1 MTVAASDFV
10 KQTGTSSFCVYN
22 AQFTH
27 FTLLSTSHLDL
38 WITSDQCSL
47 VMVEKDGCNSCLIS
61 IRVLRVSLVDELE
74 GRIDSLLEI
83 LVSREV
89 FTRDDREEVLCQ
101 LGPRAR
107 VRKVLDILEC
117 KGEEAAK
124 IFLSISSHHQQ
135 EAQTHSKEV
144 NTDQPQ
150 SIEYNKVKQK
160 HKDILRRRSESMLFY
175 NTRHGEKIL
184 FSEHYV
190 NLLLA
195 DGHQGLEI
203 KRHEVLTFGQKRLS
217 MQQKSAVHRKIAPT
231 ELFSNTKGN
240 HPVKKV
246 LVTGVAGI
254 GKTIL
259 VQKILFDFGGNKNH
273 LAFDFI
279 IHMTFRDLNLIDKPT
294 NFREL
299 VLRKNRHLAKTL
311 DNILENDNKL
321 LIILDGFDEFRHYRS
336 CDVDVFVTEP
346 DEEAEVV
353 EVLGSLMQG
362 ELLPNASVMLTSR
375 PAAIN
380 HIPVGYIDRFV
391 LIAGFSLD
399 EVQDF
404 FLRYFQ
410 DSALADQM
418 FAVVSA
424 NELMLTLCYIPAFCY
439 IVCCILKESRDLCGE
454 SPKTMTD
461 IYVQYL
467 VALIRSHTQSRAET
481 FLQEQRAGGIRQ
493 LSDIVLKLGRLAF
506 QKLMEH
512 QTLFY
517 SSDQDVAALEGC
529 SLVSTFLDKTVVQE
543 PGCTEE
549 VYSFAHLTVQEF
561 FAAVYCAATDHPLPD
576 AVTHTA
582 GPVERTNNGHLDL
595 FNRFLS
601 GILSERNANLL
612 SRHLGLC
619 YDKEKVKTH
628 RWRIIRE
635 VTVLCD
641 NGTHILN
648 HLHCLFEQQ
657 DPSLALELQPKL
669 LRVNVSDETLS
680 QMDYNA
686 IKYFL
691 DLTKGDISELDLT
704 GTGIRCEALRDI
716 QPLLLRCKNLWLGEN
731 NLDMDAVQVI
741 ADVLQ
746 ESDSI
751 THLGIGWSNV
761 GDDELLVLSR
771 AIRIKKKLEELW
783 MEGNR
788 VSSRGLLSLSG
799 LTPNPLKKVV
809 AIWNDLNDTES
820 RCTQENIT
828 VNFTDDDMWE
838 AWGEWV
844 FGRCEVSS
852 NEKLVMVLHKVCN
865 VSVHCLEAQ
874 WARTFYKKLSQL
886 IKHRIEFCTEDDI
899 CKKLKKF
906 ESILD
911 L

>member
-1 MTVAASDFV
+1 
-10 KQTGTSSFCVYN
+10 
-22 AQFTH
+22 
-27 FTLLSTSHLDL
+27 
-38 WITSDQCSL
+38 
-47 VMVEKDGCNSCLIS
+47 MVEKDGCNSCLIS

-89 FTRDDREEVLCQ
+89 FTRDDREEVLCH

-150 SIEYNKVKQK
+150 SLEYNKVKQK

-190 NLLLA
+190 NLLLV
-195 DGHQGLEI
+195 DGHQGLEV

-217 MQQKSAVHRKIAPT
+217 MQQKSAVHRKIAPA
-231 ELFSNTKGN
+231 ELFSNAKGN

-259 VQKILFDFGGNKNH
+259 VQKMLFDFGGNKNH
-273 LAFDFI
+273 FAFDFI

-380 HIPVGYIDRFV
+380 HIPVGCIDRFV
-391 LIAGFSLD
+391 LIAGFSLA

-410 DSALADQM
+410 DSALADRM

-467 VALIRSHTQSRAET
+467 VALIHSHTQSRAET
-481 FLQEQRAGGIRQ
+481 FLKEQRAGATRQ

-576 AVTHTA
+576 AVMHTA
-582 GPVERTNNGHLDL
+582 GPIERTNNGHLDL

-619 YDKEKVKTH
+619 YDKEKVDTH
-628 RWRIIRE
+628 RQRIIRE
-635 VTVLCD
+635 LTVLCD
-641 NGTHILN
+641 NGAHILN

-691 DLTKGDISELDLT
+691 DLTKGNISELDLT
-704 GTGIRCEALRDI
+704 GTGVRCEALRDI

-731 NLDMDAVQVI
+731 NLDMDTVQVI

-746 ESDSI
+746 ESDTI
-751 THLGIGWSNV
+751 THLGIGWSNI

-771 AIRIKKKLEELW
+771 AIWIKKKLEELW

-820 RCTQENIT
+820 QCTQESIT

-886 IKHRIEFCTEDDI
+886 IKHRIEICTEDDI
-899 CKKLKKF
+899 CMKLKKF

>member
-1 MTVAASDFV
+1 
-10 KQTGTSSFCVYN
+10 
-22 AQFTH
+22 
-27 FTLLSTSHLDL
+27 
-38 WITSDQCSL
+38 
-47 VMVEKDGCNSCLIS
+47 MVEKNGCNSCLTA

-124 IFLSISSHHQQ
+124 IFLSISSQR
-135 EAQTHSKEV
+135 EAQRHSKEG

-150 SIEYNKVKQK
+150 SAEYNNVKQK
-160 HKDILRRRSESMLFY
+160 HRGVLRRRSESMLFY

-190 NLLLA
+190 NLLLV
-195 DGHQGLEI
+195 DGHQGLDI

-217 MQQKSAVHRKIAPT
+217 LQQKSAVHRKIRPA
-231 ELFSNTKGN
+231 ELFSSANGN
-240 HPVKKV
+240 RPVKKV

-259 VQKILFDFGGNKNH
+259 VQKMLFDFGANKDH

-299 VLRKNRHLAKTL
+299 VLRKNRHLAKEL
-311 DNILENDNKL
+311 DNILANDNKL
-321 LIILDGFDEFRHYRS
+321 LIILDGFDEFRLYRS

-346 DEEAEVV
+346 DEDAEVV
-353 EVLGSLMQG
+353 EVVGSLMQG

-380 HIPVGYIDRFV
+380 HIPVGCIDRFV
-391 LIAGFSLD
+391 LISGFSLV

-410 DSALADQM
+410 DSTLADRM

-424 NELMLTLCYIPAFCY
+424 NDLMLTLCYIPAFCY
-439 IVCCILKESRDLCGE
+439 IVCCILKESKDLCGE

-467 VALIRSHTQSRAET
+467 VALLRSHTQARAET
-481 FLQEQRAGGIRQ
+481 FLQEHRAGAVQQ

-529 SLVSTFLDKTVVQE
+529 SLVSTFLDKTVAQE

-561 FAAVYCAATDHPLPD
+561 FAAVYCAVTDHPLPD
-576 AVTHTA
+576 ALQHTTSP
-582 GPVERTNNGHLDL
+582 GEGSNYGHLDL

-612 SRHLGLC
+612 SRQVGLSC
-619 YDKEKVKTH
+619 HKEKVDTYRQK
-628 RWRIIRE
+628 IIRE
-635 VTVLCD
+635 LTMLCE
-641 NGTHILN
+641 NGAHILN

-657 DPSLALELQPKL
+657 DPSLALAIQPKT

-680 QMDYNA
+680 QTDYNA
-686 IKYFL
+686 ITYFL
-691 DLTKGDISELDLT
+691 NLTKGKISELDLT
-704 GTGIRCEALRDI
+704 GTGVSCKALRDI
-716 QPLLLRCKNLWLGEN
+716 QPLLLRCEKLWLGEN
-731 NLDMDAVQVI
+731 NLDMDTFQVI

-746 ESDSI
+746 ASENI
-751 THLGIGWSNV
+751 TQLGLGWSNI
-761 GDDELLVLSR
+761 GDDELLTLSAATR
-771 AIRIKKKLEELW
+771 VKRKLEELW
-783 MEGNR
+783 MEGNQ
-788 VSSRGLLSLSG
+788 VSYRGLLSLSD
-799 LTPNPLKKVV
+799 LTPYPLKKVV
-809 AIWNDLNDTES
+809 AIWNDLTDTDPES
-820 RCTQENIT
+820 MCTRESVT

-838 AWGEWV
+838 GWGEWV
-844 FGRCEVSS
+844 FKRCEVSS
-852 NEKLVMVLHKVCN
+852 NEKLLMVLHKVCN
-865 VSVHCLEAQ
+865 ISVHCLEAQ
-874 WARTFYKKLSQL
+874 WAKTFYKQLSQL
-886 IKHRIEFCTEDDI
+886 VKRRIECCIEDDM

-906 ESILD
+906 ESILN

>member
-1 MTVAASDFV
+1 
-10 KQTGTSSFCVYN
+10 
-22 AQFTH
+22 
-27 FTLLSTSHLDL
+27 
-38 WITSDQCSL
+38 
-47 VMVEKDGCNSCLIS
+47 MVEKDDCNSCLTA

-74 GRIDSLLEI
+74 GRIDSLLEA
-83 LVSREV
+83 LVSREL

-124 IFLSISSHHQQ
+124 TFLSVSSCHHQ
-135 EAQTHSKEV
+135 EEG
-144 NTDQPQ
+144 NTDQHQ
-150 SIEYNKVKQK
+150 SVEHQKVKEK
-160 HKDILRRRSESMLFY
+160 HKDVLRRRSESMLFY

-190 NLLLA
+190 NLLLV

-203 KRHEVLTFGQKRLS
+203 KRHEVLAFGQNRLS
-217 MQQKSAVHRKIAPT
+217 LQQKSVVHRKITPGK
-231 ELFSNTKGN
+231 LFSSADGN
-240 HPVKKV
+240 RPVKKV

-254 GKTIL
+254 GKTVL
-259 VQKILFDFGGNKNH
+259 VQKMLFDFGGNRDN

-294 NFREL
+294 NLRQM
-299 VLRKNRHLAKTL
+299 VLRKNKHLAKEL

-321 LIILDGFDEFRHYRS
+321 LIILDGFDEFRHYRH
-336 CDVDVFVTEP
+336 CDVDIFVTEP
-346 DEEAEVV
+346 DEDAEVV
-353 EVLGSLMQG
+353 EVFGSLMQG

-380 HIPVGYIDRFV
+380 HIPVGCIDRFV
-391 LIAGFSLD
+391 LIVGFSLA

-410 DSALADQM
+410 DSTLADRM
-418 FAVVSA
+418 FTMVLQ

-439 IVCCILKESRDLCGE
+439 IVCCILKESKDLCGE

-467 VALIRSHTQSRAET
+467 VALLRSHTQARAET
-481 FLQEQRAGGIRQ
+481 FLQGQRAGDIHQ
-493 LSDIVLKLGRLAF
+493 LSDVLKLAQLAF
-506 QKLMEH
+506 KKLMEH

-517 SSDQDVAALEGC
+517 SSDPDVAVLEGC
-529 SLVSTFLDKTVVQE
+529 SLVCTFLEKTVAQE
-543 PGCTEE
+543 PGCIEE

-561 FAAVYCAATDHPLPD
+561 FAAVYCAVTDYPLPD
-576 AVTHTA
+576 APQPTTSP
-582 GPVERTNNGHLDL
+582 GDGSNYGHLDL

-612 SRHLGLC
+612 LRQVGLC
-619 YDKEKVKTH
+619 CQKDKVESH
-628 RWRIIRE
+628 RQRIIRE
-635 VTVLCD
+635 LTMLCE
-641 NGTHILN
+641 NGAHILN

-657 DPSLALELQPKL
+657 DSSLVLAVQPKT
-669 LRVNVSDETLS
+669 LRINVSDETLS
-680 QMDYNA
+680 KMDYNA

-691 DLTKGDISELDLT
+691 NRTKGNISELDLT
-704 GTGIRCEALRDI
+704 GTGLSYEALRDI
-716 QPLLLRCKNLWLGEN
+716 QPLLLRCERLWLGEN
-731 NLDMDAVQVI
+731 NLGMDTVQVI

-746 ESDSI
+746 VSENI
-751 THLGIGWSNV
+751 TNLGLGWTNIGDN
-761 GDDELLVLSR
+761 ELLALSS
-771 AIRIKKKLEELW
+771 AIRMNRKLQELW

-788 VSSRGLLSLSG
+788 VSYGALLSLSD

-809 AIWNDLNDTES
+809 AIWNNLTDTDSEPLCTKES
-820 RCTQENIT
+820 IT
-828 VNFTDDDMWE
+828 VTFTDDSTWE
-838 AWGEWV
+838 AWGDWV
-844 FGRCEVSS
+844 FKRCEVSS

-865 VSVHCLEAQ
+865 ISIHCLEAQ
-874 WARTFYKKLSQL
+874 WAKTFYKKLSQL
-886 IKHRIEFCTEDDI
+886 IKRRIESCTEDDM

-906 ESILD
+906 ESILN